1 MIKVLVT
8 GGYGQLGTKLT
19 ERITWFPHEFKD
31 FTFYYPDHKG
41 FDLCDNEK
49 MKKEF
54 REIKPD
60 IVINLAAYTD
70 VNKAEDDEENA
81 FEVNAYGVRR
91 LAYLCKEYNAF
102 LIHISTD
109 FVFPGDKTTPLKE
122 DDKRMAL
129 NAYGR
134 SKHWGEVY
142 IEDSGCEHIIIRT
155 SWLYSDTQHK
165 NFVKIIV
172 EKLLL
177 TPTVELPVVINE
189 VGSPTYAGDLA
200 LFIIT
205 ILRSDYKSKQGV
217 YHFCNSG
224 VVSRYDFAKAIQ
236 DILSTFNFRTK
247 NIVITPVYDSKG
259 KVKRPHYSAM
269 DNRKAELAFDFKIP
283 YWRDSLKTA
292 LLNITTDTDG
302 QA

>member
-1 MIKVLVT
+1 MTKVLVT
-8 GGYGQLGTKLT
+8 GGYGQLGTKFSEKIRQYSNDFT
-19 ERITWFPHEFKD
+19 D
-31 FTFYYPDHKG
+31 FTFYFPDHKD

-49 MKKEF
+49 MESKM

-60 IVINLAAYTD
+60 IVVNFAAYTD
-70 VNKAEDDEENA
+70 VNKAEDDEVNA
-81 FEVNAYGVRR
+81 FEVNAYGVRK
-91 LAYLCKEYNAF
+91 LAYLCKDYGAF

-122 DDKRMAL
+122 DDKRRAL

-134 SKHWGEVY
+134 SKNWGEVY

-165 NFVKIIV
+165 NFVKAIA
-172 EKLLL
+172 EKLLFAS
-177 TPTVELPVVINE
+177 TTELYVVIDE

-200 LFIIT
+200 EFIIKV
-205 ILRSDYKSKQGV
+205 LLSDYKSKQGI
-217 YHFCNSG
+217 YHFCNNG
-224 VVSRYDFAKAIQ
+224 AVSRYDFAKAIQ
-236 DILSTFNFRTK
+236 DILYEYNFRTK
-247 NIVITPVYDSKG
+247 GCVITPVYYSEG

-283 YWRDSLKTA
+283 YWRDSLKLA
-292 LLNITTDTDG
+292 LFNFTSDDNG
-302 QA
+302 KS